1 MKESVCSIA
10 GVIGSV
16 IAGAFGGWD
25 AALAT
30 LLIFMGI
37 DYITGLM
44 VAIAC
49 KSVKTKN
56 GSLSSYIGWIGL
68 MKKCSVLL
76 LVMVAVRLDIMVGAN
91 YIRDGVCIAFAT
103 NELISIVENAG
114 ILGVPIPSIFKKV
127 IDILK
132 NRKDD
137 DKNGND

>member
-1 MKESVCSIA
+1 MKESVCSIV

-37 DYITGLM
+37 DYVTGIM
-44 VAIAC
+44 VAVAS
-49 KSVKTKN
+49 KSLKSRN
-56 GSLSSYIGWIGL
+56 GSLSSYIGWVGL
-68 MKKCSVLL
+68 IRKSAVLL
-76 LVMVAVRLDIMVGAN
+76 LVLVAVRLDIMLGAN

-103 NELISIVENAG
+103 NELISIIENAG
-114 ILGVPIPSIFKKV
+114 LLGVPIPDIIKNV

-132 NRKDD
+132 NRKDGG
-137 DKNGND
+137 KSE